1 MTHGRREGSLLSRN
15 ALWNAKTDIGFC
27 RKRIWMEFKPMISS
41 HWIEPRVH
49 LPLWGFAR
57 TLRLGIAAAVLGA
70 RRDGS
75 ALSCACASR
84 RPSSPRSTTNVDGVV
99 SEEEFLAAVPG
110 ATSETFA
117 SADVNGDTVLTPDEY
132 EAMAAMMQ

>member
-1 MTHGRREGSLLSRN
+1 
-15 ALWNAKTDIGFC
+15 
-27 RKRIWMEFKPMISS
+27 MISS

-57 TLRLGIAAAVLGA
+57 TLRLGIAAAVLALGA
-70 RRDGS
+70 MAAPYLAHAQQAPQFAEVD
-75 ALSCACASR
+75 A
-84 RPSSPRSTTNVDGVV
+84 NVDGVV
-99 SEEEFLAAVPG
+99 SEDEFLAAMPE
-110 ATSETFA
+110 ATAETFA